1 MNKVP
6 PTPEWVTYVGDV
18 FFLVL
23 FLIVAFFF
31 KPSKEETEEVNP
43 EEQPNELEQ
52 MLVTEN
58 GNSEATAEAVTE
70 QEIEKKEA
78 AQVKE

>member
-52 MLVTEN
+52 MLVTDSEN
-58 GNSEATAEAVTE
+58 TETEAE

-78 AQVKE
+78 AQVKK